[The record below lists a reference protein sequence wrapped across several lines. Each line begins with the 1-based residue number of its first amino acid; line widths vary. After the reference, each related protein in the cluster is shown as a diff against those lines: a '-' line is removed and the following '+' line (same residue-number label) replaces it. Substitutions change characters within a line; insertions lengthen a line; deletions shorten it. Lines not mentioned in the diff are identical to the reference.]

1 MLKYL
6 KDNNILSLYNLQY
19 VIFAS
24 INFNIHKNKNKG

>member
-6 KDNNILSLYNLQY
+6 KDNILSLYNLQY

-24 INFNIHKNKNKG
+24 INFNIHKN